1 MSFSIYKKD
10 GQAVLPDFQANAK
23 LNDPALYIPSD
34 ALVDAVNVALSLGQP
49 LLLTGEPGTGKT
61 QLAYHIAH
69 YFQLKE
75 PLVFN
80 AQTTSVA
87 TDLFTNTMHLDI
99 FNTIRITETPSVLTK
114 WKGVLSVTM
123 PSAKRFAP
131 SNAPLF

>member
-10 GQAVLPDFQANAK
+10 GQAALPDFQANAK

-61 QLAYHIAH
+61 QLAYHIAQ

-80 AQTTSVA
+80 AQTTSTA
-87 TDLFTNTMHLDI
+87 TDLFYKYDALGHFQYNQ
-99 FNTIRITETPSVLTK
+99 NNKAPSV
-114 WKGVLSVTM
+114 
-123 PSAKRFAP
+123 
-131 SNAPLF
+131 